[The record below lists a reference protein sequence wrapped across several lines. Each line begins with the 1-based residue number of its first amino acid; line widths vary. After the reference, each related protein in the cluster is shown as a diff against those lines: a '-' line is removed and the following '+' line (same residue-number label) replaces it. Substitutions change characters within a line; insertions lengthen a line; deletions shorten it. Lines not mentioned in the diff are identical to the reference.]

1 MINRKTLLAF
11 VLFAAITAG
20 GCGSSSD
27 SLSHNEQL
35 MRSMTLEEK
44 VGQLFIIRPEH
55 LNRTVSADYIHYNR
69 TSWDTV
75 LTDEMKA
82 TLKAYPVGG
91 FALFARN
98 IDTQEQVKQFTASL
112 DAELVIPPFMALD
125 EEGGRVRRLGR
136 KFSADI
142 EQIGTMQSIGDTGD
156 PRNAYNAA
164 YTIGGYVKDFGF
176 NLDFAPVA
184 DVNTNP
190 DNLVIGDR
198 AFGSD
203 PQLVSSMVSA
213 YVDGLHAQGVM
224 STLKHFPGHGNTS
237 NDPHTGY
244 SVVYRTWDELLQ
256 CELIPF
262 IDNMDK
268 TDLIMNAHITM
279 PNVTSDDLPAT
290 LSHAIMTEKLRDELG
305 YNGVLIT
312 DSMEMGAILQHY
324 SHTEAVLMAIEAG
337 NDIVLLPYDYVESF
351 NAVVNAVKSGRIT
364 EERINQSVLRIFAL
378 KFGEE

>member
-1 MINRKTLLAF
+1 MISRKSLLAF
-11 VLFAAITAG
+11 VLFMVITAG

-27 SLSHNEQL
+27 STSQNERMIQA
-35 MRSMTLEEK
+35 MSLEEK

-55 LNRTVSADYIHYNR
+55 LNTTVSADYNHNHR

-75 LTDEMKA
+75 LLPEMEE
-82 TLKAYPVGG
+82 TLRKYPVGG
-91 FALFARN
+91 FALYGRN
-98 IDTQEQVKQFTASL
+98 LATMEQLKQFTASL
-112 DAELVIPPFMALD
+112 DAACEIPPFMALD
-125 EEGGRVRRLGR
+125 EEGGRVRRIGR

-156 PRNAYNAA
+156 PQNAYDAG
-164 YTIGGYVKDFGF
+164 YTIGGYVKEFGF

-203 PQLVSSMVSA
+203 PQLVSEMVSA

-224 STLKHFPGHGNTS
+224 STLKHFPGHGDTS
-237 NDPHTGY
+237 ADTQSGY
-244 SVVYRTWDELLQ
+244 AVVYKTWDELLQ
-256 CELIPF
+256 VELIPF

-268 TDLIMNAHITM
+268 TEMIMTAHITM

-290 LSHAIMTEKLRDELG
+290 LSYEIMTTKLRDELG

-312 DSMEMGAILQHY
+312 DGMEMGAILQYY
-324 SHTEAVLMAIEAG
+324 SHTEAVIMAIEAG
-337 NDIVLLPYDYVESF
+337 NDIVLLPYDYVASF
-351 NAVVNAVKSGRIT
+351 NAVVNAVKSGRIS
-364 EERINQSVLRIFAL
+364 EERINQSLRRIFAL
-378 KFGEE
+378 KFKED

>member
-11 VLFAAITAG
+11 VLFMAVTAG

-27 SLSHNEQL
+27 SPSRNEQ
-35 MRSMTLEEK
+35 MIQSMTLEEK

-55 LNRTVSADYIHYNR
+55 LNRTVSADYIHNHR

-75 LTDEMKA
+75 LIPEMEE
-82 TLKAYPVGG
+82 TLRKYPVGG

-98 IDTQEQVKQFTASL
+98 LGTMEQVKQFTASL
-112 DAELVIPPFMALD
+112 DAACEIPPFMALD

-142 EQIGTMQSIGDTGD
+142 EQIGPMQEIGDTGD
-156 PRNAYNAA
+156 PQNAYNTG

-190 DNLVIGDR
+190 DNIVIGDR

-203 PQLVSSMVSA
+203 PELVSSMVSA

-237 NDPHTGY
+237 ADTHTGY
-244 SVVYRTWDELLQ
+244 AVVYRTWDELLQ
-256 CELIPF
+256 CELLPF

-268 TDLIMNAHITM
+268 TDLIMTAHITL

-290 LSHAIMTEKLRDELG
+290 LSHTIMTEKLRDELG

-312 DSMEMGAILQHY
+312 DGMEMGAVLQHY
-324 SHTEAVLMAIEAG
+324 SHTEAVIMAIEAG
-337 NDIVLLPYDYVESF
+337 NDIVLLPYDYVADF
-351 NAVVNAVKSGRIT
+351 DAVVNAVKSGRIS
-364 EERINQSVLRIFAL
+364 EERINQSLRRIFAL
-378 KFGEE
+378 KYKED

>member
-1 MINRKTLLAF
+1 MRSRKTILAF
-11 VLFAAITAG
+11 VLFMVITAG

-27 SLSHNEQL
+27 STPRNEQ
-35 MRSMTLEEK
+35 MIQSMTLEEK

-55 LNRTVSADYIHYNR
+55 LNTTVSADYNHNHR

-75 LTDEMKA
+75 LTAEMRE
-82 TLKAYPVGG
+82 TLRKYPVGG

-98 IDTQEQVKQFTASL
+98 LGTMEQVKQFTASL
-112 DAELVIPPFMALD
+112 DAACEIPPFMALD

-142 EQIGTMQSIGDTGD
+142 EQIGPMQEIGDTGD
-156 PRNAYNAA
+156 SQNAYNAG

-190 DNLVIGDR
+190 DNIVIGDR

-203 PQLVSSMVSA
+203 PQLVSSMASA

-237 NDPHTGY
+237 ADTHTGY
-244 SVVYRTWDELLQ
+244 AVVYRTWDELLQ

-268 TDLIMNAHITM
+268 TDLIMTSHITL
-279 PNVTSDDLPAT
+279 PNVTSNDLPAT
-290 LSHAIMTEKLRDELG
+290 LSHEIMTTKLRDELG

-312 DSMEMGAILQHY
+312 DGMEMGAILQHY
-324 SHTEAVLMAIEAG
+324 SHTEAVIMAIEAG